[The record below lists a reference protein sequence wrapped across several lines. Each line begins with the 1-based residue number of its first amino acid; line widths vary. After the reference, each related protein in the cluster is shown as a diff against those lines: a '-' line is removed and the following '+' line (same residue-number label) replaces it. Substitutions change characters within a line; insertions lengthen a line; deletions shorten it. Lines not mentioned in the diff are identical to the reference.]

1 MLREIDSR
9 LKLATTLVGLMA
21 CASMAQAQTTP
32 QAGTPDAEP
41 TPPPVVTT
49 PSAST
54 GSAMMAGTGTAK
66 FNTLLQFWGIED
78 GTNAYT
84 NYRIRRAELKVSGNV
99 APGTRFSVM
108 ADAAKA
114 IPVTATASAATPPVV
129 TASTTDKVLQ
139 DVIIGFSLTDQLELV
154 AGQFKPPQTAESL
167 DSASDLLVPER
178 SITARQYSDKREPGV
193 QLNFKSGLFKAAL
206 ASTNGKGTN
215 VDDVQTENEKDLHL
229 RLDYTPMEKVDI
241 GAWTTAGN
249 SGYDKKA
256 RWGANAR
263 AGLGDLIV
271 RLEGVRAKDLD
282 VYTTGYVADLG
293 YKFGDFFQAVLRYDA
308 IADLVSGGQQYTA
321 SAATVGL
328 NHLLAKNN
336 AKIQA
341 SFSQLKDMN
350 GAQGSYTPVKGKE
363 GGLFV
368 LAIQSAM

>member
-1 MLREIDSR
+1 M
-9 LKLATTLVGLMA
+9 T
-21 CASMAQAQTTP
+21 CASAAQAQTTA
-32 QAGTPDAEP
+32 QAGTPDSAA
-41 TPPPVVTT
+41 TPAPVASAPST
-49 PSAST
+49 PAA
-54 GSAMMAGTGTAK
+54 SAMMAGTGTAK
-66 FNTLLQFWGIED
+66 FNTLLQFWGFED
-78 GTNAYT
+78 GTNSYM

-99 APGTRFSVM
+99 APGTRFSIM

-114 IPVTATASAATPPVV
+114 IPVTATATTATPPVV
-129 TASTTDKVLQ
+129 TATTTDKILQ
-139 DVIIGFSLTDQLELV
+139 DVIIGFSLTDELEFI

-193 QLNFKSGLFKAAL
+193 QLNFKSGPFKAAL

-215 VDDVQTENEKDLHL
+215 VDDLQSENQKDLHL
-229 RLDYTPMEKVDI
+229 RLDFVPMEKVDV

-249 SGYDKKA
+249 SDYAKKA

-263 AGLGDLIV
+263 AGFGPLLV
-271 RLEGVRAKDLD
+271 RLEGVRAKDAD

-293 YKFGDFFQAVLRYDA
+293 YKFGDYFNAVLRYDA
-308 IADLVSGGQQYTA
+308 IADLVSGAEQFTA

-328 NHLLAKNN
+328 NYLLAKNN

-341 SFSQLKDMN
+341 SYSQLKDMN
-350 GAQGSYTPVKGKE
+350 GGQGSYTPSKGKE

-368 LAIQSAM
+368 LAFQSAM